1 MLLFLLVGKSVTSG
15 ESPMSRGSF
24 VSSESAG
31 SSNSLDEP
39 DMDPA
44 ARILT
49 PNDEHN
55 PPATIFEESSAE
67 SCIEQTTTSGGDHFR
82 GSGRNS
88 TNISVIPQ
96 LESRYVNK
104 QLTEIKIEVIVIVHQ
119 FDEYNYNFFQ
129 AGGFYDPPN
138 RGFRHQLH
146 TD

>member
-1 MLLFLLVGKSVTSG
+1 M
-15 ESPMSRGSF
+15 SPGSF

-39 DMDPA
+39 EDPA

-67 SCIEQTTTSGGDHFR
+67 SCIEQTTSGDHFR
-82 GSGRNS
+82 GGRNS

-104 QLTEIKIEVIVIVHQ
+104 QLREI
-119 FDEYNYNFFQ
+119 
-129 AGGFYDPPN
+129 
-138 RGFRHQLH
+138 
-146 TD
+146 

>member
-1 MLLFLLVGKSVTSG
+1 
-15 ESPMSRGSF
+15 MSRGSF

-67 SCIEQTTTSGGDHFR
+67 SCIEQTTTSGSDHFR

-119 FDEYNYNFFQ
+119 FDEYNYNFFS
-129 AGGFYDPPN
+129 GW
-138 RGFRHQLH
+138 RIL
-146 TD
+146 

>member
-1 MLLFLLVGKSVTSG
+1 M
-15 ESPMSRGSF
+15 SPGSF

-39 DMDPA
+39 EDPA

-67 SCIEQTTTSGGDHFR
+67 SCIEQTTSGDHFR
-82 GSGRNS
+82 GGRNS
-88 TNISVIPQ
+88 TNTISVIPQ

-104 QLTEIKIEVIVIVHQ
+104 QLMMRKIYINLVNSYINLTIV
-119 FDEYNYNFFQ
+119 
-129 AGGFYDPPN
+129 
-138 RGFRHQLH
+138 L
-146 TD
+146 